1 MRGPARPFFYVLARR
16 SVKALAYAL
25 NFYNTYRM
33 SLPSFALKR
42 PVFAV
47 VANIFILVFGI
58 IAFKFLGI
66 RDYPSIDPPIINV
79 RTSYAG
85 ANPDIIESQITEP
98 LEKSINGIAGISNI
112 SSVSSQGTSNIT
124 VEFDLGEDL
133 EAAANDVRDKV
144 SQALRNLPQDI
155 DAPPVVSK
163 ADANSSPILSMTVQS
178 HTRNQLDL
186 SDYAE
191 NVLQERLQTI
201 PGVSSI
207 QIWGQKRYAMRLW
220 FDPAKMSAYGITFS
234 DVQAALGRQNIE
246 LPSGKV
252 AGSAT
257 ELSVRTLG
265 RLQTEED
272 FAGLIIKNVGGTDI
286 HMRDI
291 GEAVLGPEN
300 EETMLKESGVPMVS
314 LAVIPQPGSNYVAIA
329 DEFYKRYEQIKKDVP
344 EDIKLDIAMDN
355 TVTIKS
361 SISEVEETLFIA
373 FGLVVLIIYLFF
385 RDILISIRPLIDIPV
400 SLIGAFFIMYLMGFT
415 INILTLLAI
424 VLATGLVVDDGIVVA
439 ENIYKKMERGMDKRK
454 AAKEGSEEIYFA
466 VIATSITLAIIFL
479 PIVFLQGFTGRLFRE
494 FGIVVA
500 GAVLI
505 SCFVSLTLTPI
516 LNVYLSP
523 KDTTRKSRFY
533 KATEPFFAGME
544 NKYQG
549 ALNRL
554 MGFRWV
560 AVAGMLLC
568 FGMIYFFGSGLKS
581 ELAPLEDRSRFRLSM
596 SAPEGTS
603 YDAMDQYVD
612 QVTRYIMDSVPE
624 RKIVLTVTAPGFSGA
639 GAVNSAFGSVRLSD
653 PDERSRSQEEIV
665 QSLNAG
671 FRKLNFGQAFAIQEQ
686 TIAVQRGGG
695 SRFPVAFVLQ
705 NINFEK
711 LGKALPAFLDEANN
725 SKVFQNV
732 DVDLKVNKPEL
743 RVTIDRAKASQLGIS
758 VQDISQALQ
767 LALSNGRLGYFTMNG
782 KQYQIIGQVT
792 RSQRDEP
799 SNLRDYY
806 VRTASGQMISMDNV
820 IQVEESIS
828 PSQIYHYNRYKSA
841 TISANPAPGHT
852 LGDGIQEMNRIYK
865 KLQQEQVIDESFTSS
880 LAGSSK
886 DFAESSSNTLFA
898 FLLAL
903 GLIYLV
909 LAAQFESFVDPVII
923 MLTVPLALAG
933 AVLSLWL
940 FGQTLNI
947 FSEIGMI
954 MLIGLVTKNGILI
967 VEYANHIRDT
977 GLSKRESVITAA
989 KMRLRPILMTSL
1001 AMAGGAMPLALSL
1014 GAASTSRIPLGIVIV
1029 GGVIFS
1035 LVLSL
1040 FVVPVMYTFLSFR
1053 KPKKAAT
1060 LQHLAE

>member
-1 MRGPARPFFYVLARR
+1 
-16 SVKALAYAL
+16 
-25 NFYNTYRM
+25 M

-47 VANIFILVFGI
+47 VANVFILIFGF

-112 SSVSSQGTSNIT
+112 SSSSSQGTSNIT
-124 VEFDLGEDL
+124 VEFELGEDL

-144 SQALRNLPQDI
+144 SQAARNLPQDI

-163 ADANSSPILSMTVQS
+163 ADANSQPILSMTVQS
-178 HTRNQLDL
+178 NTRNQLQV

-220 FDPAKMSAYGITFS
+220 LDPLKMAAYNVTFS
-234 DVQAALGRQNIE
+234 DVQQALSRQNIE
-246 LPSGKV
+246 LPSGKI
-252 AGSAT
+252 AGYQT
-257 ELSVRTLG
+257 ELSVRTIG

-272 FAGLIIKNVGGTDI
+272 FENLIVKNVNGSDI
-286 HMRDI
+286 HLKEI

-300 EETMLKESGVPMVS
+300 EETMLKESGIPMVA
-314 LAVIPQPGSNYVAIA
+314 LAVIPQPGSNYVAISE
-329 DEFYKRYEQIKKDVP
+329 EFYKRFEQIKKDIP

-355 TVTIKS
+355 TLTIKN
-361 SISEVEETLFIA
+361 SISEVEETIFIA
-373 FGLVVLIIYLFF
+373 FGLVVIIIYLFF

-400 SLIGAFFIMYLMGFT
+400 SLIGAFFIMYIMGFT

-439 ENIYKKMERGMDKRK
+439 ENIYKKMEAGMDKRR

-500 GAVLI
+500 GAVII
-505 SCFVSLTLTPI
+505 SCFVSLTLTPV
-516 LNVYLSP
+516 LNVYLSK
-523 KDTTRKSRFY
+523 KDASKKSKFY
-533 KATEPFFAGME
+533 IKTEPFFAGME
-544 NKYQG
+544 NKYRQM
-549 ALNRL
+549 LEWI
-554 MGFRWV
+554 MGHRWIATTGV
-560 AVAGMLLC
+560 ILC
-568 FGMIYFFGSGLKS
+568 FAAIYFFGSGLKS
-581 ELAPLEDRSRFRLSM
+581 ELAPLEDRSRFRLAM
-596 SAPEGTS
+596 TAPEGTS
-603 YDAMDQYVD
+603 FDAMENYVNQVAQYV
-612 QVTRYIMDSVPE
+612 MDSVPE
-624 RKIVLTVTAPGFSGA
+624 KRTVLTVTAPGFSGA
-639 GAVNSAFGSVRLSD
+639 GAVNSANGNIRISY
-653 PDERSRSQEEIV
+653 PDERTRSQDEIV

-671 FRKLNFGQAFAIQEQ
+671 FKKFNFGQTFAIQEQ

-695 SRFPVAFVLQ
+695 SRFPVGFVLQ

-711 LGKALPAFLDEANN
+711 LTKALPVFLDEANK
-725 SKVFQNV
+725 SQVFQNV

-743 RVTIDRAKASQLGIS
+743 RITIDRAKASQLGIS
-758 VQDISQALQ
+758 VEDVSQALQ

-782 KQYQIIGQVT
+782 KQYQVIGQVT
-792 RSQRDEP
+792 RANRDEP
-799 SNLRDYY
+799 VNLKYYY
-806 VRTASGQMISMDNV
+806 VRTATGQMVSMDNV
-820 IQVEESIS
+820 ISVEESIS

-841 TISANPAPGHT
+841 TVSANLAPGYT
-852 LGDGIQEMNRIYK
+852 LGDGITEMQRIYK
-865 KLQQEQVIDESFTSS
+865 KLQQDKVMDESFSS
-880 LAGSSK
+880 GLSGSSK

-898 FLLAL
+898 FVLAL
-903 GLIYLV
+903 ALIYLV
-909 LAAQFESFVDPVII
+909 LAAQFESFIDPIII
-923 MLTVPLALAG
+923 MLTVPLAIAG
-933 AVLSLWL
+933 AVLSLWM

-947 FSEIGMI
+947 FSQIGMI

-967 VEYANHIRDT
+967 VEYANHIRET
-977 GLSKRESVITAA
+977 GLSKREAVVTAA

-1001 AMAGGAMPLALSL
+1001 AMAGGALPLALSL

-1029 GGVIFS
+1029 GGVMFS
-1035 LVLSL
+1035 LFLSL
-1040 FVVPVMYTFLSFR
+1040 FVVPVMYTFLSRR
-1053 KPKKAAT
+1053 KVKKVTAT
-1060 LQHLAE
+1060 EKLGD